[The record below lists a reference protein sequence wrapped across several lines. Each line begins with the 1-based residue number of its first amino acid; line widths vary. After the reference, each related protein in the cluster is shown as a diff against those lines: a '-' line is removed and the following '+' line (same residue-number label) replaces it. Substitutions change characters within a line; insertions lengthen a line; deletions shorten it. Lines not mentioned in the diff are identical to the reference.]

1 MISRNSYLGLI
12 IFLLPLS
19 FIIGSAVTETILFLS
34 ILLFVFINREK
45 NFYIDIKII
54 FLFTFALYVFLN
66 SYFLI
71 TDEYGKD
78 LKLSSYL
85 YFRFTLF
92 SLSIFFLCTYLDQE
106 KHKFFHILFSFLIS
120 ILLFD
125 AIFQFFYGIN
135 ILGFVVDTSGRVSS
149 FFQDELI
156 LGSFLVKLLP
166 IFMWSLFF
174 FKINLK
180 NNFFYLIIFF
190 SLYFISVYISG
201 GRTSFFLLL
210 FLIFSSLILIKNI
223 RLIISYSLVI
233 LIIFAICIKF
243 FNLGSVDTSHRIFT
257 KTFEQMTENNS
268 ITKSSDENKLKSIEV
283 LKKIRIYSDDH
294 EGHIKLALKLF
305 SESKIFGIGPKGFRH
320 YCRQVNYD
328 PDYGICSTHPHNI
341 LIQIISELGL
351 IGLIFYFFAIT
362 FILFHLFN
370 SIIKKNFS
378 DEYLSFY
385 SITLGL
391 FINLFPFI
399 PSGNFFNNWIS
410 IVLYYNFGI
419 YLFSYKK
426 CILK

>member
-1 MISRNSYLGLI
+1 
-12 IFLLPLS
+12 
-19 FIIGSAVTETILFLS
+19 
-34 ILLFVFINREK
+34 
-45 NFYIDIKII
+45 
-54 FLFTFALYVFLN
+54 
-66 SYFLI
+66 
-71 TDEYGKD
+71 
-78 LKLSSYL
+78 
-85 YFRFTLF
+85 
-92 SLSIFFLCTYLDQE
+92 
-106 KHKFFHILFSFLIS
+106 
-120 ILLFD
+120 
-125 AIFQFFYGIN
+125 
-135 ILGFVVDTSGRVSS
+135 
-149 FFQDELI
+149 
-156 LGSFLVKLLP
+156 
-166 IFMWSLFF
+166 
-174 FKINLK
+174 
-180 NNFFYLIIFF
+180 
-190 SLYFISVYISG
+190 
-201 GRTSFFLLL
+201 
-210 FLIFSSLILIKNI
+210 
-223 RLIISYSLVI
+223 
-233 LIIFAICIKF
+233 
-243 FNLGSVDTSHRIFT
+243 
-257 KTFEQMTENNS
+257 MTENNS

-283 LKKIRIYSDDH
+283 LKNIRIYSDDH